1 MNLIK
6 EIVFIFVIYSFIGW
20 ILESVYKSILER
32 KIINSG
38 FLIGPFC
45 PIYGL
50 GALIIYYALIG
61 LKDNIFLLFI
71 AGFIVLSIWEY
82 IVGVFLELVFKTKY
96 WDYSNNFCNIKGR
109 VCLLNSSFWGVLGIL
124 FILFVH
130 PYICKIISKLPI
142 TVSYVFL
149 SVSMIYII
157 IDTIITTTNIIKV
170 NINLKELER
179 IENDIKRR
187 IKVMNNLRRHNE
199 ILRIRQIKRK
209 FNKIGENI
217 INKVYN
223 LEEGRDI
230 MIELI
235 NNKMRRLKK
244 AFPTM
249 KSDKLLKVFNRN
261 HSKDIK

>member
-1 MNLIK
+1 ML
-6 EIVFIFVIYSFIGW
+6 Y
-20 ILESVYKSILER
+20 
-32 KIINSG
+32 
-38 FLIGPFC
+38 
-45 PIYGL
+45 
-50 GALIIYYALIG
+50 
-61 LKDNIFLLFI
+61 
-71 AGFIVLSIWEY
+71 
-82 IVGVFLELVFKTKY
+82 
-96 WDYSNNFCNIKGR
+96 
-109 VCLLNSSFWGVLGIL
+109 SSFWGVLGSL
-124 FILFVH
+124 FILFVLQ
-130 PYICKIISKLPI
+130 YICKIISKLPI

-209 FNKIGENI
+209 FNKIGDNI

>member
-1 MNLIK
+1 M
-6 EIVFIFVIYSFIGW
+6 IVP
-20 ILESVYKSILER
+20 L
-32 KIINSG
+32 KII
-38 FLIGPFC
+38 FF
-45 PIYGL
+45 
-50 GALIIYYALIG
+50 
-61 LKDNIFLLFI
+61 
-71 AGFIVLSIWEY
+71 
-82 IVGVFLELVFKTKY
+82 
-96 WDYSNNFCNIKGR
+96 
-109 VCLLNSSFWGVLGIL
+109 
-124 FILFVH
+124 
-130 PYICKIISKLPI
+130 
-142 TVSYVFL
+142 
-149 SVSMIYII
+149 
-157 IDTIITTTNIIKV
+157 ITTTNIIKV

-209 FNKIGENI
+209 FNKIGDNI